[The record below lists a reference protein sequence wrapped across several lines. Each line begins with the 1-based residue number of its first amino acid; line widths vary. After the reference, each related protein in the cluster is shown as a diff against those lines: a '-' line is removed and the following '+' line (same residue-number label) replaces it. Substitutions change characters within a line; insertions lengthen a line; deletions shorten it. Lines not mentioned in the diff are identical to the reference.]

1 MAIQYTYWKEPDG
14 MYLGFLNE
22 YTDHWTQGKDLAELE
37 YMLGDL
43 LDLIRSGDLGDD
55 VRHCSTGSFVHA

>member
-1 MAIQYTYWKEPDG
+1 MAVQYTYWKEPDG

-22 YTDHWTQGKDLAELE
+22 YPDHWTQGKDLAELE

-43 LDLIRSGDLGDD
+43 LDLIRSGDLGDN
-55 VRHCSTGSFVHA
+55 VRHCSTSSFVHA

>member
-1 MAIQYTYWKEPDG
+1 MAVQYTYWKEPDG

-22 YTDHWTQGKDLAELE
+22 YPDRWTQGKDLAELE

-43 LDLIRSGDLGDD
+43 LDLIKSGDLG
-55 VRHCSTGSFVHA
+55 